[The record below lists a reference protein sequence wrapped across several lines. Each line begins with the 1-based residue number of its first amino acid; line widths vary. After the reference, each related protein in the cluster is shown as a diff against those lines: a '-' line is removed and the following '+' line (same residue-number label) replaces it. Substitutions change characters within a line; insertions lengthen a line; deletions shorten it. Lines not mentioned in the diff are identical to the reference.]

1 MKNKVVILT
10 TLIALI
16 IIGQSCKKM
25 QIGKHKHTE
34 TKEAIEL
41 NVNLK
46 YGETYTYTLPTNQS
60 DDAYAITAQ
69 ATNFT
74 TSELNATNTVYTYVA
89 QKAVVATSYTD
100 DVTIANVE
108 EAHPEGEHQGGGHCN
123 GGGCGNHIENEIER
137 TIHIHFT
144 VSSTGGVTNQ

>member
-1 MKNKVVILT
+1 
-10 TLIALI
+10 
-16 IIGQSCKKM
+16 M

-46 YGETYTYTLPTNQS
+46 YGETYTYTLPSNQS
-60 DDAYAITAQ
+60 DDAYAITSQ
-69 ATNFT
+69 ATNYT
-74 TSELNATNTVYTYVA
+74 TSELNTTNTVYTYVA
-89 QKAVVATSYTD
+89 QKAAVATTYTD

-108 EAHPEGEHQGGGHCN
+108 EAHAEGEHH
-123 GGGCGNHIENEIER
+123 GGGCGKHIDNEIER